1 MEVAPMDQ
9 IGKIKQEI
17 LARKSDDSSR
27 PIRHRKVLVE
37 LVKAGGWVDERKFG
51 LYVLGNYWRD
61 LQGLLSIAPLG
72 LRMIA
77 KGKFPTS
84 FEASEGTEEV
94 RGLITAIQNSRSW
107 SLSIVR
113 AIFRCIMIYILFDWR
128 TPYHVRSR

>member
-17 LARKSDDSSR
+17 LARKSADSSR

-37 LVKAGGWVDERKFG
+37 LVKAGGWVDERQFG

-61 LQGLLSIAPLG
+61 LRGLLSIAPLG

-94 RGLITAIQNSRSW
+94 RGLITAIQNSRS
-107 SLSIVR
+107 R
-113 AIFRCIMIYILFDWR
+113 
-128 TPYHVRSR
+128 